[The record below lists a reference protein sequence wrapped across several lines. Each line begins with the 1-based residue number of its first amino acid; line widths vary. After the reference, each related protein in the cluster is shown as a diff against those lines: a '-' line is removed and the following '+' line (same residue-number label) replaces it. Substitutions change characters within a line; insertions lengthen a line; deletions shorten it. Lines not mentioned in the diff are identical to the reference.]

1 MVNANFENKLI
12 INSALVT
19 PTSKVDH
26 LSKPLKARLGT
37 IFRNHPNLFSRSK
50 HHLGRF
56 VGFEAEA
63 QIDETS
69 KVNCKQVQRNRVLPP
84 SCKQDLLKYKQSEL
98 FADSTGKADFYCS
111 NLTFVLRNQV
121 KEQRANSKADKN
133 LQKQQ
138 LKAMPKPSQLATQPL
153 PTIVK
158 DSERSL
164 YRMTIDFRQINAV
177 TKNLA
182 K

>member
-1 MVNANFENKLI
+1 MVA
-12 INSALVT
+12 

-26 LSKPLKARLGT
+26 LSEPLQARLGT
-37 IFRNHPNLFSRSK
+37 IIKN

-69 KVNCKQVQRNRVLPP
+69 KVNCKQVQHNRFLPP
-84 SCKQDLLKYKQSEL
+84 SCKQDFLKYKKSGL

-121 KEQRANSKADKN
+121 KEQLANSMADKN

-138 LKAMPKPSQLATQPL
+138 TKAMPSHCLTVYL
-153 PTIVK
+153 ILNVVYI
-158 DSERSL
+158 E
-164 YRMTIDFRQINAV
+164 
-177 TKNLA
+177 
-182 K
+182 